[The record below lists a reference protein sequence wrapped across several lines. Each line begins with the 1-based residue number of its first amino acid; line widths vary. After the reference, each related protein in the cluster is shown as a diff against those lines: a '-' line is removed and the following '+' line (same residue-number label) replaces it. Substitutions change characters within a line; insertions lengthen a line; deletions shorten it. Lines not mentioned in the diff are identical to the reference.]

1 MIFLIAVGVLFA
13 GYGTAYLAS
22 EDVRYVTRAGLEES
36 RILREARPLEEL
48 VGDARLRP
56 EFRASLGLVRE
67 TRDYA
72 QELGLAAGRTYTTFT
87 DVGRDTLLLNLTA
100 APRDCIC
107 PYTWKYPIVGRIPYK
122 GYFDFRKARL
132 EAQRLAARGYDVYLR
147 PAAAFSTLG
156 WFNDP
161 LLSTALTRDSVEL
174 AALVFHEI
182 AHNSLYVR
190 SATPFNESF
199 AEYIGYHAA
208 ESFFRARG
216 DTMAAR
222 RSLDRWHD
230 ELVLGAYYAELTD
243 RLNAFYATRPDSA
256 ALEAG
261 RADAARWAR
270 EQLEGP
276 VGAQLRTYRIG
287 RLTERPIN
295 NAQLV
300 GATIYRTRLD
310 LFDRWHQRHG
320 TDLKASVN
328 AMKEL
333 MEGAD
338 GDSAFAR
345 LERAAAAV
353 GN

>member
-22 EDVRYVTRAGLEES
+22 DDVRYVTRAGLEES
-36 RILREARPLEEL
+36 RILRDARPLDEL
-48 VGDARLRP
+48 LADPGIKP

-72 QELGLAAGRTYTTFT
+72 AALGLTARQTYTTFT
-87 DVGRDTLLLNLTA
+87 DVGRDTLLLNLSA
-100 APRDCIC
+100 APKDCIC

-122 GYFDFRKARL
+122 GFFDFRKARL
-132 EAQRLAARGYDVYLR
+132 EADGLAARGYDVYLR

-161 LLSTALTRDSVEL
+161 LLSTALTPDSVEL

-182 AHNSLYVR
+182 AHNTVYVR

-199 AEYIGYHAA
+199 AEYVGYHAA
-208 ESFFRARG
+208 ESFFRTQG
-216 DTMAAR
+216 DTTSAR
-222 RSLDRWHD
+222 RAADRWRD
-230 ELVLGAYYAELTD
+230 EVVLGRYYAELTE
-243 RLNAFYATRPDSA
+243 RLNSFYATQPDSV

-261 RADAARWAR
+261 RADAARWAHA
-270 EQLEGP
+270 QLEGP
-276 VGAQLRTYRIG
+276 VSAQLRTYRIG

-295 NAQLV
+295 NARLI

-310 LFDRWHQRHG
+310 LFDRWHLRHRN
-320 TDLKASVN
+320 DVRRSVS

-333 MEGAD
+333 MDGAE

-345 LERAAAAV
+345 LEAAV
-353 GN
+353 TSD